1 MSSVATL
8 DYHVTSRCLET
19 CPFCA
24 PPELTSDELDTQKA
38 AAVVRKA
45 RALGVPRIVFTGG
58 DPLLRADAGI
68 LLRLARQERLESE
81 LATPGA
87 KLTPGFLR
95 AYGRWIDRLALPL
108 DGPNEAVSSL
118 TKSPGHFDATLR
130 NLRLLAEFPS
140 IDLKINTAVT
150 THNLE
155 AVPDLLSLLDGI
167 APTLPNRLALDIYQ
181 RHPRTASAG
190 TPEWAVSDDAF
201 AALRALNQGGNHP
214 YRVTWID
221 RLATSGLYLTVLP
234 DGRLMVYAEGQAH
247 DLGPFA
253 EVRDLEAALA
263 GAPFNAPHH
272 LERGLAWSSLRREA
286 AAARANETAAQ

>member
-8 DYHVTSRCLET
+8 DFHVTTRCLQA

-24 PPELTSDELDTQKA
+24 SPELTSDELDTQKA

-58 DPLLRADAGI
+58 DPLLRPDAGL

-81 LATPGA
+81 LATPGE
-87 KLTPGFLR
+87 KLTTGFLR

-108 DGPNEAVSSL
+108 DGPNEAVSSR
-118 TKSPGHFDATLR
+118 TKSPGHFEATLR
-130 NLRLLAEFPS
+130 NLRLLAEFPG

-167 APTLPNRLALDIYQ
+167 APTLPNRLTLDVYQ
-181 RHPRTASAG
+181 RYPRAASAG
-190 TPEWAVSDDAF
+190 VPGWAVSDEAF
-201 AALRALNQGGNHP
+201 ARLQAHDPGSKHP
-214 YRVTWID
+214 YKLNWID
-221 RLATSGLYLTVLP
+221 RHATSGLYLTVLP
-234 DGRLMVYAEGQAH
+234 DGRLTVYADGQAH

-253 EVRDLEAALA
+253 QVRDLDAALA
-263 GAPFNAPHH
+263 GSPFDAPHH
-272 LERGLAWSSLRREA
+272 LKRSLGWSSLRREA
-286 AAARANETAAQ
+286 AAARTNETAAP

>member
-1 MSSVATL
+1 MSSVVTL
-8 DYHVTSRCLET
+8 DFHVTSRCLQA

-24 PPELTSDELDTQKA
+24 PPELANDELDTQKA

-58 DPLLRADAGI
+58 DPLLRSDAGI

-81 LATPGA
+81 LATPGE
-87 KLTPGFLR
+87 KLTTGFLR

-108 DGPNEAVSSL
+108 DGPNEAVSSR

-130 NLRLLAEFPS
+130 NLRLLAEFPG

-150 THNLE
+150 THNLD
-155 AVPDLLSLLDGI
+155 AVPDLLILLDGI
-167 APTLPNRLALDIYQ
+167 APTLPNRLTLDVYQ
-181 RHPRTASAG
+181 RYPRTAAAG
-190 TPEWAVSDDAF
+190 TPGWAVSDEAF
-201 AALRALNQGGNHP
+201 DGLRALEQGARHP
-214 YRVTWID
+214 YRVNWID
-221 RLATSGLYLTVLP
+221 RHATSGLYLTVLP

-253 EVRDLEAALA
+253 EIRDLDAALA
-263 GAPFNAPHH
+263 GSPFNAPRH
-272 LERGLAWSSLRREA
+272 LERGLGWASLRRESA
-286 AAARANETAAQ
+286 ATRANETAAQ